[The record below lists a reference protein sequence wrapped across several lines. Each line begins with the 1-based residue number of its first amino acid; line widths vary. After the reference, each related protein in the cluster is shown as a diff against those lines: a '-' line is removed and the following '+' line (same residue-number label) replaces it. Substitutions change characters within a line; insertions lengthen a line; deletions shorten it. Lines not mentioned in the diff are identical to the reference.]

1 MAKNEDRAD
10 SAGPAPGAPE
20 DAVNSRRMTAAER
33 EEALVRQRALGKRLK
48 PLWETVVNEELP
60 DDFLSILDKMAPDE
74 GKGSS
79 Q

>member
-1 MAKNEDRAD
+1 MAKNEERAD
-10 SAGPAPGAPE
+10 AAPAPAAPE
-20 DAVNSRRMTAAER
+20 EGATSGRMTAAER

-60 DDFLSILDKMAPDE
+60 DDFLSILDKMGPDE
-74 GKGSS
+74 GKAGS

>member
-10 SAGPAPGAPE
+10 GAGPAPAAPE
-20 DAVNSRRMTAAER
+20 DAATSRRMTAAER

-60 DDFLSILDKMAPDE
+60 DDFLSILDKMGPDE
-74 GKGSS
+74 GKGGA